1 MPKKLASKSAS
12 KSPDPAP
19 RSRSATRGRSPT
31 PKRTLNSVPTPDR
44 YVNAVGMEGMRRRR
58 AGAFSVGGPPETAS
72 AALWSSKRAGWG
84 WRSMLKCLWDP
95 SAAKDIPVNSVALR
109 ALEAVS
115 LLINLMAFYMIVS
128 LNKKLFKSRDKGGYG
143 VTGVAT
149 LTFFQYIT
157 SWFMLRLSG
166 VRAKPF
172 ERDEWKTRVT
182 LHAASHHLS
191 ACLSVRPST
200 YLLYI

>member
-1 MPKKLASKSAS
+1 M
-12 KSPDPAP
+12 
-19 RSRSATRGRSPT
+19 
-31 PKRTLNSVPTPDR
+31 
-44 YVNAVGMEGMRRRR
+44 
-58 AGAFSVGGPPETAS
+58 GGPPETAS
-72 AALWSSKRAGWG
+72 AAPWSSEGGGGG
-84 WRSMLKCLWDP
+84 WRDMLKCLWDP

-172 ERDEWKTRVT
+172 ERDEWKTQVT
-182 LHAASHHLS
+182 RHAASHHSS
-191 ACLSVRPST
+191 ACLSVCPPN
-200 YLLYI
+200 YVLYVDACPCAEMYVCIHRRVYMYIHAYRCVARRA